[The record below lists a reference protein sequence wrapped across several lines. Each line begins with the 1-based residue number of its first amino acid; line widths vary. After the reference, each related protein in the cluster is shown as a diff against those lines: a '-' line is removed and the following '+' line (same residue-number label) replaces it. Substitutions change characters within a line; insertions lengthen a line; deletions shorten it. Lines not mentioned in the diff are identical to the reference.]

1 MTMGTTLIT
10 SRDPKGLQAVSLF
23 EAVYNKAKLDD
34 SRAQRLNERG
44 GEFQNGILKLINEL
58 TTSNQFTD
66 EEVSSEYTYPKEFKS
81 QPLTV
86 QVEILCKYFPQ
97 LSPDLTLQFIQNE
110 LPKLTLPEGAEE
122 WMAIPKWEKIAD
134 TYSDAVQKTLDA
146 INSTRNFYNYR
157 NGEINENQLRIHPR
171 TAHALDLLAEQQPG
185 DILIVAMQYGMLHRG
200 QSVRRARETFKPDE
214 FGLGSFAL
222 GCLAL
227 THPQR
232 YMRYEELDTDCVGD
246 EFSPDDDSS
255 FSRAP
260 IFSFGG
266 SRLGFGTIVVSN
278 ACDHF
283 GSASAFLPQQ
293 K

>member
-1 MTMGTTLIT
+1 MGTTLIT

-23 EAVYNKAKLDD
+23 EAVYNKAKLDAP
-34 SRAQRLNERG
+34 RAQQLNERG
-44 GEFQNGILKLINEL
+44 GEFQDGILKLINEL
-58 TTSNQFTD
+58 TISNQFAD
-66 EEVSSEYTYPKEFKS
+66 EEVSSEYTYPKEFKQ
-81 QPLTV
+81 QPLNV
-86 QVEILCKYFPQ
+86 QIEVLCKYFPQ

-110 LPKLTLPEGAEE
+110 LPKLTLPEGAEG
-122 WMAIPKWEKIAD
+122 WMAIPKWEKIA
-134 TYSDAVQKTLDA
+134 TAYSEAVQKTLDA

-157 NGEINENQLRIHPR
+157 SGEINENQLRMHPR

-185 DILIVAMQYGMLHRG
+185 DILIIAMQYGMLHRG
-200 QSVRRARETFKPDE
+200 QSVRRARELFNPNE

-232 YMRYEELDTDCVGD
+232 YMRWEELDTDCVGD
-246 EFSPDDDSS
+246 EFKPGGALS

-260 IFSFGG
+260 IFNFYDDKLKFASND
-266 SRLGFGTIVVSN
+266 VSH
-278 ACDHF
+278 AYDYY